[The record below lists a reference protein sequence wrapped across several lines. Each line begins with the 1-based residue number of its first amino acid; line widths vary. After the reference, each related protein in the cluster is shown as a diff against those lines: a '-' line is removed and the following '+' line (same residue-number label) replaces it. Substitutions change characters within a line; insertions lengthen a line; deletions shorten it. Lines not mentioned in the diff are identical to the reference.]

1 MARKRKEIAITDEEK
16 QNLQE
21 ISKSRTAPRSSVERA
36 KIILL
41 VLEGKTNDEI
51 AEKVQLT
58 KAAINNTIKKWRVFG
73 VEAALNDL
81 ARPGRPKVISNEA
94 KAWVVHL
101 ACQMPREIPDGPPLQ
116 LWSIDALTK
125 HVRAH
130 CEKEGHPSLLQV
142 SKSKVW
148 TILNDNS
155 IKPHQVKYYL
165 VKKDPDFKTKAEAVL
180 LLYKRVEWILQ
191 FTRDEVAQGQ
201 QAESLVGETVIS
213 YDEKPGI
220 QAIMNIAPDLAPT
233 PEHGN
238 VARDYE
244 YKRLGT
250 VSLLAGID
258 LLSGKVIGLVRDSHR
273 SVEFIEFLDLLDE
286 KYDKSLVIRMIL
298 DNHSAHKSKMVLD
311 YLSKRPGRFQFT
323 FTPTHSSWLNLVESF
338 FGKMA
343 RQCLNK
349 LRVKSKEDLIEIIT
363 RWLDAVNS
371 EPVIFR
377 WKWKLEDIM
386 SAFD

>member
-1 MARKRKEIAITDEEK
+1 MARKRVEIAITDEEI

-21 ISKSRTAPRSSVERA
+21 ISKSRTASRSKVERA

-51 AEKVQLT
+51 EEKVQLT
-58 KAAINNTIKKWRVFG
+58 RPTINNTIKKWRVFG

-81 ARPGRPKVISNEA
+81 ARPGRPKVISSEA
-94 KAWVVHL
+94 KAWIVHL
-101 ACQMPREIPDGPPLQ
+101 ACQMPQEITDGPPLQ

-125 HVRAH
+125 YVRAR
-130 CEKEGHPSLLQV
+130 CEKEGYPSLLQV

-148 TILNDNS
+148 RILNDNS

-165 VKKDPDFKTKAEAVL
+165 AKKDPDLKTKAEAVL

-191 FTRDEVAQGQ
+191 FTRDEVSQGL

-233 PEHGN
+233 SEHGN

-258 LLSGKVIGLVRDSHR
+258 LLNGKVIGLVRDSHR
-273 SVEFIEFLDLLDE
+273 SAEFIEFLEHLDE
-286 KYDKSLVIRMIL
+286 KYDKNLVIRIIL

-311 YLSKRPGRFQFT
+311 YLSKMPDRFQFT

-338 FGKMA
+338 FWENGSAMPEQA
-343 RQCLNK
+343 
-349 LRVKSKEDLIEIIT
+349 E
-363 RWLDAVNS
+363 S
-371 EPVIFR
+371 EVERGAHRNYHSLAGRCKQRACYLPV
-377 WKWKLEDIM
+377 EM
-386 SAFD
+386 EA